1 MAFCPNCGTP
11 NTEQAERCV
20 TCGFELI
27 VPKQKAKFK
36 GTIMM
41 SGIKAPAASTPEAP
55 SMPPPPA
62 ASPAAPP
69 PPSSPPPARNLSYQ
83 KTMMGQPPVVLPARA
98 DPKPAQPAA
107 PAPPPPDLAS
117 MPTMLG
123 SAPVAAPG
131 PSASTR
137 ELAPDARPEPAL
149 GATQPGGSAPMRP
162 IESKPQSASGGY
174 GSSTASS
181 SGFQSSG
188 GASSSY
194 GGKPTGFGAG
204 SGPTLGGP
212 VRTSMGSAYE
222 STLPPAAPPNP
233 AKVIAVGCAVVL
245 ALFLLVGGAL
255 WLAFGDRIK
264 ALFGGDGEAG
274 AAEAAAWHASIAQSL
289 TKVNELCQTDCA
301 QAGVF
306 FHPLK
311 QAALLGEAR
320 ALTPA
325 RLAKL
330 NDPVNASAA
339 MLDRTEDSAIATQL
353 GLDPQQCARVVS
365 GGAKVVSCSVPDP
378 NGRPSVLR
386 IVQLSGI
393 ASL

>member
-41 SGIKAPAASTPEAP
+41 SGIKAPTASTPEAP

-83 KTMMGQPPVVLPARA
+83 KTMMGQPPVVLPPKA
-98 DPKPAQPAA
+98 DPPLAQPAR
-107 PAPPPPDLAS
+107 PAPPPDLAI

-123 SAPVAAPG
+123 NDPVAAAG

-137 ELAPDARPEPAL
+137 EPAPDVRPEPAL
-149 GATQPGGSAPMRP
+149 GATHPGGSAPMRP
-162 IESKPQSASGGY
+162 IESKPQGASAGY
-174 GSSTASS
+174 GSSG
-181 SGFQSSG
+181 GFQSSG
-188 GASSSY
+188 GASSSH
-194 GGKPTGFGAG
+194 GNKPTSFGAG

-222 STLPPAAPPNP
+222 STMPPAAPPNP

-245 ALFLLVGGAL
+245 ALLLLVGGAL

-264 ALFGGDGEAG
+264 ALLGGDGEAG

-365 GGAKVVSCSVPDP
+365 GGARVVSCSVPDP

-393 ASL
+393 TSL